1 MGKVSRVCV
10 KGRERERDQ
19 GSERERGRGISVD
32 VVVFQLLSLVQ
43 LLATP
48 WTVACQALLSFI
60 ITQSLLKL
68 MSIESVMP
76 SNHLIFCVLPS
87 PLALSLSQHQGLFQ
101 LVGSSHQLAKVL
113 ELQL

>member
-1 MGKVSRVCV
+1 MLRA
-10 KGRERERDQ
+10 ERERDQ

-32 VVVFQLLSLVQ
+32 VVVVQLLSLVQ

-68 MSIESVMP
+68 MSIESMMP
-76 SNHLIFCVLPS
+76 SNHLIFSLLPS
-87 PLALSLSQHQGLFQ
+87 LALILAQHQGLFQ